1 MDEATKLVSDLQFKL
16 AELDHKVYRYQRD
29 MVSEF
34 DKYVEGVLRDV
45 SKDVSETVS
54 RTIKEK
60 TKLYRSLY
68 PEADPP
74 VESCATGSSTSTSL
88 VRNGLDANR
97 SPQHTTLPISA
108 PFRRPEEEEEG
119 LPRSPHEREK
129 EFQGLF
135 TPRYLPLLD
144 DPSRTERR
152 SSTTY
157 EKPYFPIVDTK
168 RKQKELDIMQ
178 VDASTDTRS
187 LTSSPQGTRPPTPKR
202 RNTDEVSIKSDWSD
216 EPVRRSALRRSSS
229 SSKGHHSPRRVR
241 FEVEG
246 EEVLPTSSPVTLR
259 SPIGDLHGLSFTE
272 EAEEEAGLKQIEDV
286 DEEPA
291 PKRVSSSQ
299 ALRALSRSPL
309 DDDGTQWTTVTA
321 PPDGS
326 ASIATTNGFSS
337 ESFSE
342 DLQNGTHSS
351 SSESTPRA
359 VQISN
364 GTGQAESGGN
374 STRTMYA
381 KDEPE
386 TPSDDEMLDIMTP
399 LRRQSQSPASM
410 LSPAVPANIE
420 DNKSPTASTRSTGA
434 AWKDL
439 QSFRGQQKT
448 IRDDDLIFDDD
459 QEEMFN
465 FDENVAPLHKPEPLP
480 EEESSESEP
489 ELLIKSRKSNSQ
501 PNSYSRSPA
510 REIVKPSP
518 TRNAVPTTTG
528 IVGSY
533 KGHPFSMP
541 VVNKDIHDQAASMG
555 DIRSF
560 VGSTD
565 GRSGMDA
572 GDAISFSRSGGIGSY
587 SGTPRSMSERLMLDD
602 IMEAEENTRSRNGS
616 RA

>member
-34 DKYVEGVLRDV
+34 DKYVEGLLRDV

-60 TKLYRSLY
+60 KKLYRSLY
-68 PEADPP
+68 PEADAP
-74 VESCATGSSTSTSL
+74 VESCAIGSSSSTSL
-88 VRNGLDANR
+88 IRNGLDANR
-97 SPQHTTLPISA
+97 PPQHTTLTRPIST

-152 SSTTY
+152 SSKTY
-157 EKPYFPIVDTK
+157 EKPFFPIVDTK
-168 RKQKELDIMQ
+168 DKQKEVDIMQ
-178 VDASTDTRS
+178 VDTGTDTRS
-187 LTSSPQGTRPPTPKR
+187 LTSSPQVTRPPTPKR
-202 RNTDEVSIKSDWSD
+202 RNTDELSIKSDWSD
-216 EPVRRSALRRSSS
+216 GTVRRSALRRSSS
-229 SSKGHHSPRRVR
+229 ISKGHHSPRRVR
-241 FEVEG
+241 FEFEG
-246 EEVLPTSSPVTLR
+246 EEVLPTSSPVALR
-259 SPIGDLHGLSFTE
+259 SPIGDLPGLSFAE
-272 EAEEEAGLKQIEDV
+272 ENEEEAGLEQIEDV

-326 ASIATTNGFSS
+326 ASVATTNIFSS
-337 ESFSE
+337 ESSSE
-342 DLQNGTHSS
+342 DLQNSINDS

-364 GTGQAESGGN
+364 GTSQHGSGGN
-374 STRTMYA
+374 SAPPMYA
-381 KDEPE
+381 RDEPE

-439 QSFRGQQKT
+439 QSFGGQQKA

-459 QEEMFN
+459 QEVMFN
-465 FDENVAPLHKPEPLP
+465 FDEHVASPYKPEPLP

-501 PNSYSRSPA
+501 PSSYSRSPA
-510 REIVKPSP
+510 REIIRPNPNV
-518 TRNAVPTTTG
+518 VPATTG

-533 KGHPFSMP
+533 KGRPFSMP
-541 VVNKDIHDQAASMG
+541 VVDKDLHDQAASMG
-555 DIRSF
+555 DFTSF
-560 VGSTD
+560 VGSTHE
-565 GRSGMDA
+565 RVDA
-572 GDAISFSRSGGIGSY
+572 GDTRSFSRSGGFGSY

-602 IMEAEENTRSRNGS
+602 IMEAEENKRPRNGG